1 MSKIAKK
8 ISAELIEFSDSVNP
22 SESYIKAGRALV
34 EAVSS
39 CINLLSPPHFNKN
52 SVGFQ

>member
-1 MSKIAKK
+1 MIIIGLKMSKVSKK
-8 ISAELIEFSDSVNP
+8 TSAELIEFSDSVNP

-39 CINLLSPPHFNKN
+39 A
-52 SVGFQ
+52 